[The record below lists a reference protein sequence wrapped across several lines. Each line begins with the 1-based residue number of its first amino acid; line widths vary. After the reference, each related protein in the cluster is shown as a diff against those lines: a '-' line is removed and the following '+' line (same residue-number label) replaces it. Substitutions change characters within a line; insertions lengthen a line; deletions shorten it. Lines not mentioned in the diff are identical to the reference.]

1 MRKAMIFVMIIIIS
15 MSLSACRTEKT
26 YDDLYLEY
34 LTHLEE
40 NEVNYQSTI
49 DYFNHVSSEVIKSVV
64 HIEKAV
70 YGIGSSTGSG
80 VVIKAE
86 ESHYYVLTNNH
97 VVYVSENTTQVD
109 YVVTDYLGNDYNAIL
124 IAHSEDYDLAILRI
138 ARRTFELPV
147 IEFSPHNPVKGR
159 NLAILGYP
167 SFQLN
172 AITIGDVI
180 DYAPIEVS
188 STSYDI
194 INVLFD
200 ILICDAPVKSGSSG
214 SVVINQQFQ
223 LVGIVYA
230 GNFVDANETS
240 EYTFCIPVEKV
251 FEFFQLNQFSLEVES

>member
-1 MRKAMIFVMIIIIS
+1 MRKIMIVVMIFIIS
-15 MSLSACRTEKT
+15 IGLSACMTEKT

-64 HIEKAV
+64 HIEKSV
-70 YGIGSSTGSG
+70 FGIGSSTGSG
-80 VVIKAE
+80 VIIKAE
-86 ESHYYVLTNNH
+86 ASHYYVLTNNH
-97 VVYVSENTTQVD
+97 VVYVSENIVRVD
-109 YVVTDYLGNDYNAIL
+109 YVVTDYLGNEYTALL
-124 IAHSEDYDLAILRI
+124 ISSSEDYDLAILRI
-138 ARRTFELPV
+138 PRKTFELPV
-147 IEFSPHNPVKGR
+147 IEFAPHNPVKGR

-200 ILICDAPVKSGSSG
+200 VLICDAPVKSGSSG

-230 GNFVDANETS
+230 GNFADTNDVS

-251 FEFFQLNQFSLEVES
+251 LEFFQLKQFSLEVES

>member
-1 MRKAMIFVMIIIIS
+1 MKKAMIIVMIFIIS
-15 MSLSACRTEKT
+15 ISLSACRTEKT
-26 YDDLYLEY
+26 YDDLYFEY
-34 LTHLEE
+34 LTHLEK

-49 DYFNHVSSEVIKSVV
+49 DYFNHVSSEVMKSVV
-64 HIEKAV
+64 HIEKIS

-86 ESHYYVLTNNH
+86 ENHYYILTNNH
-97 VVYVSENTTQVD
+97 VVYVSENIIRVD
-109 YVVTDYLGNDYNAIL
+109 YIVTDYLGNEYNAEV
-124 IAHSEDYDLAILRI
+124 IANSEDYDLAILKVV
-138 ARRTFELPV
+138 RRSFDLPV
-147 IEFSPHNPVKGR
+147 ISFALHNPTRGR
-159 NLAILGYP
+159 DLAILGYP

-200 ILICDAPVKSGSSG
+200 VLICDAPVKSGSSG
-214 SVVINQQFQ
+214 SVVINKQYQ

-230 GNFVDANETS
+230 GNFADANEAS

-251 FEFFQLNQFSLEVES
+251 FEFFQLKHFSLEVES